1 MEGMITMTNANLQ
14 GHPKATA
21 NGYWIVLASVLDAS
35 RFGEYTSVAG
45 PVLASFGGRVLARG
59 NVVTV
64 AEGSVSGRPY
74 LVEFPTYA
82 AAQECFYSAAY
93 QAAITLRSGVAEFS
107 IVIAEGYVPE

>member
-1 MEGMITMTNANLQ
+1 MTNANLQ
-14 GHPKATA
+14 GHPKTTA

-93 QAAITLRSGVAEFS
+93 QAAIKLRSGVAEFS

>member
-1 MEGMITMTNANLQ
+1 MTNANLQ

-21 NGYWIVLASVLDAS
+21 KGYWIVLASVLDAS

-59 NVVTV
+59 NVVIV

-93 QAAITLRSGVAEFS
+93 QAAIKLRSGVAEFS
-107 IVIAEGYVPE
+107 IVIAEGYVP